1 MIKYIKQHFQNEVL
15 LKLHFG
21 VILNIDL
28 FINRMYYKVT
38 TKGTDLKKGGQTY
51 DIRSWNN
58 VSMPGIINYYK
69 QGVLIFW
76 SPYSY
81 FRP

>member
-1 MIKYIKQHFQNEVL
+1 MIKYIFLILVQHWLMKVL

-38 TKGTDLKKGGQTY
+38 TKGTDLKKGVHTV
-51 DIRSWNN
+51 IS
-58 VSMPGIINYYK
+58 
-69 QGVLIFW
+69 VLK
-76 SPYSY
+76 YG
-81 FRP
+81 

>member
-38 TKGTDLKKGGQTY
+38 TKGTDPKKKRRTN
-51 DIRSWNN
+51 I
-58 VSMPGIINYYK
+58 
-69 QGVLIFW
+69 
-76 SPYSY
+76 
-81 FRP
+81 

>member
-1 MIKYIKQHFQNEVL
+1 MKKMI
-15 LKLHFG
+15 
-21 VILNIDL
+21 
-28 FINRMYYKVT
+28 R
-38 TKGTDLKKGGQTY
+38 KGGQTY

-69 QGVLIFW
+69 QGVLIFR